1 MRPIR
6 LVICDD
12 HNVVRSGLRAMLDQQ
27 PDFEV
32 VAEAADGVE
41 AIFAVKS
48 HGPDV
53 VIMDL
58 RMPKLDGVG
67 AIAGIK
73 EDLPDARILVLTT
86 YDSDADILAAVEKGA
101 TGFLLKDAPHEE
113 LFTAIRNVHAGKA
126 PLSPEIAAKLMNR
139 IRAGEDELLSA
150 REVEILRLVA
160 KGTTN
165 RDIGRSLWIS
175 EATVK
180 SHLNRILKKL
190 DATDRTSAV
199 TTALKL
205 GIIRLE

>member
-6 LVICDD
+6 IVICDD

-32 VAEAADGVE
+32 IAEAADGVE
-41 AIFAVKS
+41 AIYATKT

-58 RMPKLDGVG
+58 RMPRLDGVG

-73 EDLPDARILVLTT
+73 EDLPDAKILVLTT

-113 LFTAIRNVHAGKA
+113 LFTAIRNVHKGKA
-126 PLSPEIAAKLMNR
+126 PLSPEVAAKLMNR
-139 IRAGEDELLSA
+139 IRAGEEELLSS

-160 KGTTN
+160 IGTTN
-165 RDIGRSLWIS
+165 REIAKSLWIS